1 MSKNTVLIKK
11 KAYFTLNKGI
21 FCTTLKMQSATKR
34 HSKDI
39 K

>member
-1 MSKNTVLIKK
+1 MSKNTVLIKNK
-11 KAYFTLNKGI
+11 VYFTLNKGI
-21 FCTTLKMQSATKR
+21 FCITLKMQLATKH